1 MLLICGMAGAVDY
14 ADALAQQFGASV
26 EVAITRKAGLDAL
39 RRREYAL
46 VIVEESIAE
55 GDPAGADLLWKHAGL
70 AVPLQVNF
78 ALSNGSRLARDVRAA
93 LARRAHEQ
101 SLAMRAAASTLES
114 ELRATL
120 TGLLLHSQL
129 ALADPALTP
138 NLAEKLKVM
147 NELASSIRQQLERP
161 KA

>member
-1 MLLICGMAGAVDY
+1 MAGAVDY
-14 ADALAQQFGASV
+14 ADALAQQLRVSV
-26 EVAITRKAGLDAL
+26 ELAATRKAGLEAL
-39 RRREYAL
+39 RRHEYAL

-55 GDPAGADLLWKHAGL
+55 ADPAGADLLWKQAGL

-78 ALSNGSRLARDVRAA
+78 ALSSGSRLVRDVRAA

-101 SLAMRAAASTLES
+101 SLALRAAASTLES

-138 NLAEKLKVM
+138 NLAERLKM
-147 NELASSIRQQLERP
+147 MHELASTIRQQLERP